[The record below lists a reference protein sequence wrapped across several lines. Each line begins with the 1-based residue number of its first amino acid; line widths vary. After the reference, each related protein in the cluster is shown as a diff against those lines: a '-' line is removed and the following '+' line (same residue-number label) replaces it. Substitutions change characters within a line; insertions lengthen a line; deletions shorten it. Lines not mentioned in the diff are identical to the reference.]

1 MGDNGQPHSQGGR
14 SGGAISLDAARA
26 RVLAKART
34 LAAAEVPLGDA
45 SGLRLAADVVAAERL
60 QAFDNSAMDGYAVR
74 VADLAAA
81 GADSPVALVVVD
93 ESRAGRPA
101 AGAVGPGEAIA
112 ISTGAMLPAGAEA
125 VVRVEDT
132 RPGPGSDPTPRVEFL
147 ASPTPGANVRRAGED
162 VAEGQTVLRAG
173 DAIGPAA
180 LGLLAALGVER
191 VACHRRPTVAVL
203 SSGDELVPPGT
214 APGPGQI
221 RDSNGT
227 MLAALVAGAGAE
239 LHSVGHAADTLAAT
253 VAAIEPALAA
263 DAVIVAGGVSVG
275 EHDHVKAAFAEL
287 GVAEEFWRVALKPG
301 GPTWFGSRDETLVFG
316 LPGNPVSAFATFTL
330 LVRPALARLAGGP
343 PDALRTVAALAAPY
357 EKKTGRTEAIR
368 ATLEL
373 TAGGWRADPRPHQG
387 SHVLTSLLGAGCL
400 ALIPGDAHRLEA
412 GAEVEVE
419 ILDPTA
425 AAPPSTAD
433 RVAP

>member
-1 MGDNGQPHSQGGR
+1 VS
-14 SGGAISLDAARA
+14 SGAISLDAARA

-34 LAAAEVPLGDA
+34 LAAAEVPLGEA
-45 SGLRLAADVVAAERL
+45 LGLHLAEDVVAGERL

-81 GADSPVALVVVD
+81 GADSPVALVLVD

-101 AGAVGPGEAIA
+101 AGTVGPGQAIA
-112 ISTGAMLPAGAEA
+112 ISTGAMFPAGADA

-132 RPGPGSDPTPRVEFL
+132 RPAADGVEFL
-147 ASPTPGANVRRAGED
+147 AAPAPGANVRRAGED
-162 VAEGQTVLRAG
+162 VAAGDVVLRAG
-173 DAIGPAA
+173 DALGPAA
-180 LGLLAALGVER
+180 LGLLAALGVGR
-191 VACHRRPTVAVL
+191 VACHRRPSVAVV
-203 SSGDELVPPGT
+203 SSGDELVPQGT

-227 MLAALVAGAGAE
+227 MLAALVAAAGAE
-239 LHSVGHAADTLAAT
+239 VHSVGHAGDSLAAT
-253 VAAIEPALAA
+253 VDAIAPALAA
-263 DAVIVAGGVSVG
+263 DLVVVAGGVSVG

-301 GPTWFGSRDETLVFG
+301 GPTWFGTRDNTLVFG

-330 LVRPALARLAGGP
+330 LARPALAQLAGGR

-373 TAGGWRADPRPHQG
+373 TPGGWRADPRPHQG

-400 ALIPGDAHRLEA
+400 ALIPGESHRLEA

-419 ILDPTA
+419 ILDPAA
-425 AAPPSTAD
+425 AAPPSAAD
-433 RVAP
+433 RVAR